1 VNESK
6 IARGLM
12 LLGAGIGL
20 ASVVV
25 WGLDVRVN
33 VPDWMIRVAMIKL
46 AFIASAGL
54 LAGGALIGRH
64 AKGRSLPA
72 EDGDLLL
79 REPGP
84 SLEQGHAP
92 KVPDEVSRPQR
103 GTD

>member
-12 LLGAGIGL
+12 WLGAGIGL

-25 WGLDVRVN
+25 WGLEVRVN

-64 AKGRSLPA
+64 AKSRSLTA
-72 EDGDLLL
+72 EDRDLLL
-79 REPGP
+79 REPGLP
-84 SLEQGHAP
+84 LDQGAT
-92 KVPDEVSRPQR
+92 KVPDEVPRHPR
-103 GTD
+103 GSD

>member
-1 VNESK
+1 
-6 IARGLM
+6 M
-12 LLGAGIGL
+12 WLGAGIGL

-64 AKGRSLPA
+64 AKKTRSLPA
-72 EDGDLLL
+72 EDRDLLL
-79 REPGP
+79 RERGLP
-84 SLEQGHAP
+84 LEHGAT
-92 KVPDEVSRPQR
+92 KVPDEVTRAPRRS
-103 GTD
+103 D

>member
-1 VNESK
+1 
-6 IARGLM
+6 M
-12 LLGAGIGL
+12 WLGAGVGL

-64 AKGRSLPA
+64 AKNRSLPA
-72 EDGDLLL
+72 EDRDLFL
-79 REPGP
+79 REPGLP
-84 SLEQGHAP
+84 LDHGAKE
-92 KVPDEVSRPQR
+92 VPEEVTRQR
-103 GTD
+103 GS